1 MSDAGADTMVSAA
14 LAATRESKRVEF
26 IRAFS
31 PAADG
36 AWPELLKDVAAMANS
51 GGGVIVIG
59 AKNDGAPSGWDASEL
74 LALELDDVR
83 DRFAPYVGE
92 RLRDFTVREA
102 MKDGS
107 RIAVL
112 VVDARTA
119 APIVFERAGTYPD
132 GNGGSKTAFERGTI
146 YFRHGS
152 RSAPASARDVATFVD
167 REVARQR
174 RRMASNVRKVV
185 AAPKDAQV
193 LVVPPKQAPS
203 TMLGPVRVVD
213 DPSAPAVARTDF
225 DITHPYR
232 QTEVVKTLNARFGER
247 LVSMYDIQCVRRVY
261 GVSQRDEFFHQ
272 PKFGSPQYSEAF
284 VEWVLDEY
292 EADPQFFEHA
302 KALDRAQR
310 LAQSS

>member
-1 MSDAGADTMVSAA
+1 MTDAGVDTMVSTA
-14 LAATRESKRVEF
+14 LEASRESKRVEF
-26 IRAFS
+26 LRAFA
-31 PAADG
+31 PDAEG
-36 AWPELLKDVAAMANS
+36 AWAELLKDVAAMANS
-51 GGGVIVIG
+51 GGGVIVVG
-59 AKNDGAPSGWDASEL
+59 AKNDGSPSGWDPSKF
-74 LALELDDVR
+74 LAIELDDVAE
-83 DRFAPYVGE
+83 RFAPYVGE
-92 RLRDFTVREA
+92 RLCDFDVRA
-102 MKDGS
+102 ASKGDT
-107 RIAVL
+107 AVAVI
-112 VVDARTA
+112 VVGARTSS
-119 APIVFERAGTYPD
+119 PIVFERAGTYTD
-132 GNGGSKTAFERGTI
+132 GNGGPRAAFERGTI
-146 YFRHGS
+146 YFRHGA
-152 RSAPASARDVATFVD
+152 RSVPASARDVAAFVD

-193 LVVPPKQAPS
+193 LVVPVKQKPTA
-203 TMLGPVRVVD
+203 TLGSVRVVD

-225 DITHPYR
+225 DVTHPYR

-302 KALDRAQR
+302 KTLDRAQR
-310 LAQSS
+310 LAKSS